1 MFSLPSPQAL
11 VSTFL
16 SLTLLSACAIEG
28 SGHIETI
35 EPKLDG
41 DVRELSVHSGL
52 RATVTQGD
60 KPSLRITGDD
70 NLLEELVTRES
81 KGTLEIGLPD
91 SLGGYRPSE
100 PILVEAS
107 LPLATRF
114 SSSGGG
120 RLTLEGMFEGDDLAL
135 HGSGGGQL
143 TVEGFTGTSLFLGQS
158 GGGTARLAEL
168 ELETLLIESAGGG
181 EVRLSGQAGDLAVQL
196 SGGGRLEAL
205 DLMAKAVS
213 LDLSGGSDARV
224 HATSSLDA
232 NVSGG
237 GTVTYRGEPKTIK
250 KELSGG
256 SQLES
261 E

>member
-1 MFSLPSPQAL
+1 MFALPSPEAL
-11 VSTFL
+11 LSTLL

-35 EPKLDG
+35 EPKL
-41 DVRELSVHSGL
+41 
-52 RATVTQGD
+52 
-60 KPSLRITGDD
+60 
-70 NLLEELVTRES
+70 
-81 KGTLEIGLPD
+81 
-91 SLGGYRPSE
+91 
-100 PILVEAS
+100 
-107 LPLATRF
+107 
-114 SSSGGG
+114 
-120 RLTLEGMFEGDDLAL
+120 
-135 HGSGGGQL
+135 
-143 TVEGFTGTSLFLGQS
+143 
-158 GGGTARLAEL
+158 
-168 ELETLLIESAGGG
+168 
-181 EVRLSGQAGDLAVQL
+181 
-196 SGGGRLEAL
+196 LEAL

-232 NVSGG
+232 NASGG